1 MTGKVGAKKRKR
13 KHRRDEDGDGV
24 CESCTSGSD
33 GGAVGQ
39 AVVLVVVQCF
49 NAAPDGLWFEL
60 SLRSTAGC
68 GYPEKQTQLSLTPFV
83 FFFVHSII
91 GLLCFH
97 LLNSNL
103 NFILCK
109 NYLLCSLLLSSSR
122 ISDDCR

>member
-1 MTGKVGAKKRKR
+1 M
-13 KHRRDEDGDGV
+13 
-24 CESCTSGSD
+24 
-33 GGAVGQ
+33 GQ

-68 GYPEKQTQLSLTPFV
+68 GYPGRQTQLSLTPFV
-83 FFFVHSII
+83 FFFVHS
-91 GLLCFH
+91 LCFH

-109 NYLLCSLLLSSSR
+109 KM
-122 ISDDCR
+122 